1 MKVAKATGGE
11 GLSKS
16 YTIVYTMN
24 PNSLNPNQMRALC
37 SRDELEIYVLRRF
50 STLNKRSA
58 ETWSN
63 RNAKMLRSP
72 VSVKGLN
79 KETLI
84 YMAAALQKCERTLME
99 SSEESLSS

>member
-1 MKVAKATGGE
+1 
-11 GLSKS
+11 
-16 YTIVYTMN
+16 MN

-72 VSVKGLN
+72 VSAKGLN

-84 YMAAALQKCERTLME
+84 YMAAALQKCERTAQE

>member
-1 MKVAKATGGE
+1 
-11 GLSKS
+11 
-16 YTIVYTMN
+16 
-24 PNSLNPNQMRALC
+24 
-37 SRDELEIYVLRRF
+37 
-50 STLNKRSA
+50 
-58 ETWSN
+58 
-63 RNAKMLRSP
+63 MLRSP